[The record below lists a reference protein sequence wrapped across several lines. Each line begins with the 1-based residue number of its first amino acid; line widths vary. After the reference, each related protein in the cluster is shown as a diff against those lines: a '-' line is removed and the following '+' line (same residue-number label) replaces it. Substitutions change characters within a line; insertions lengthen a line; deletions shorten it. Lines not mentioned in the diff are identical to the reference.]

1 MTSTRPENLVKQRG
15 YAQSMYNPLSSIIR
29 RKPVWCPP
37 GTTLRAALAKMREFR
52 IGSMVVADAAS
63 QAPLGIFTLQDLL
76 ERVALDQCDLEQPI
90 EGVMTSPVVTLEPH
104 VSAYEAAVAMV
115 RHGLRHVV
123 VVEHGGVTGVV
134 SQKDLFNL
142 QRIGTVEI
150 GTAIRSAEDL
160 DTLKQAARDIRELAR
175 NMLAHGVGAES
186 LTQLISALNDLLTI
200 RIIELVRTRH
210 KLPAAKFCWLALGS
224 EGRYE
229 QTIST
234 DQDNGIIFDAPGV
247 AADEIRKALVPFA
260 AEVNNA
266 LDTCGFPLCKGGVMA
281 GNPQW
286 CLSYEEWQRKCQSWI
301 SSQHPE
307 ALLNAVIFFDFRPL
321 WGEAALA
328 EGLRQWL
335 LGATAAN
342 SLFMYQMAQQALGAR
357 SALGVLWGFQ
367 YDSSEF
373 PHTIDLKGNGTRLF
387 VDTARV
393 YALANRVAHTNTAQR
408 LRLTAAKLG
417 ISEAEAEA
425 TVQAFYFLQLM
436 RLRIQLSADVKPGGE
451 NRVNPKTLNHLDR
464 HILKQSLRQAASLR
478 QRLELDYH
486 SR

>member
-1 MTSTRPENLVKQRG
+1 MASTSPENIVKRSF
-15 YAQSMYNPLSSIIR
+15 AQSMYNPLSAVVR

-37 GTTLRAALAKMREFR
+37 GTALRAALTKMREHR
-52 IGSMVVADAAS
+52 IGSMVVADPDS
-63 QAPLGIFTLQDLL
+63 QAPLGIFTLHDLL
-76 ERVALDQCDLEQPI
+76 ARVALDECNLEQPI
-90 EGVMTSPVVTLEPH
+90 EQVMTSPVVTLEPH

-123 VVEHGGVTGVV
+123 VVERERLAGVV

-150 GTAIRSAEDL
+150 GTAIRAAADL
-160 DTLKQAARDIRELAR
+160 DTLKQAARDIRELAG

-200 RIIELVRTRH
+200 RIIELVRARH
-210 KLPAAKFCWLALGS
+210 EMPEVKFCWLALGS

-234 DQDNGIIFDAPGV
+234 DQDNGIIFDAPSM
-247 AADEIRKALVPFA
+247 AADEVREALLPFA
-260 AEVNNA
+260 REVNNA
-266 LDTCGFPLCKGGVMA
+266 LDACGFPLCKGGVMA
-281 GNPQW
+281 GNSPW
-286 CLSYEEWQRKCQSWI
+286 CLSTEEWQRRCQSWI

-328 EGLRQWL
+328 EALRQWL
-335 LGATAAN
+335 LGATGAN

-357 SALGVLWGFQ
+357 SPLGVLWGYR
-367 YDSSEF
+367 YDSKEF
-373 PHTIDLKGNGTRLF
+373 PHTIDLKGHGTRLF

-393 YALANRVAHTNTAQR
+393 YAMANGVAHTNTAQR

-417 ISEAEAEA
+417 ISVGETEA
-425 TVQAFYFLQLM
+425 TVQAFYFVQLM
-436 RLRIQLSADVKPGGE
+436 RLRCQLAPDVKPGGE
-451 NRVNPKTLNHLDR
+451 NRIDPRTLNHLDR
-464 HILKQSLRQAASLR
+464 HILKQSLRQGARLR